1 MTLDQ
6 LVTMLRA
13 RGESCRTEWLG
24 GNVHGI
30 VVDVPGVADDQCV
43 IVTVDDGR
51 DVWTAGLGEVEVSA
65 NYHQGT
71 VGLDEDNAGRR
82 FVSAS
87 LDQTSRDV
95 ISFARWVADA
105 GREAE

>member
-13 RGESCRTEWLG
+13 RGWACRTEWLG

-30 VVDVPGVADDQCV
+30 VVDVPGVPADQCV
-43 IVTVDDGR
+43 LVTVDDGQ
-51 DVWTAGLGEVEVSA
+51 DEWTPGLGEVEVSA
-65 NYHQGT
+65 NYHDGT
-71 VGLDEDNAGRR
+71 VGLTEDNAGRR
-82 FVSAS
+82 FVSAT
-87 LDQTSRDV
+87 LDQTSGRV
-95 ISFARWVADA
+95 IEFVRFVSEL